1 MTQRA
6 PRQMTC
12 RELVRVVTEYF
23 EGTMPLED
31 RTRLEHHLV
40 FCDWCVD
47 YLKQMRDTLRVAGE
61 LREEDVP
68 AEVEAELLRAFRDW
82 KRGQK

>member
-1 MTQRA
+1 MTVRA
-6 PRQMTC
+6 PDQMTC

-23 EGTMPLED
+23 EGTISLED

-47 YLKQMRDTLRVAGE
+47 YLQQMRDTLRIAGE

-68 AEVEAELLRAFRDW
+68 PKLEAELLRAFRDW
-82 KRGQK
+82 KRGPP

>member
-1 MTQRA
+1 MTLRA
-6 PRQMTC
+6 PTQMTC

-23 EGTMPLED
+23 EGTISLED

-47 YLKQMRDTLRVAGE
+47 YLRQMRETLRIAGK

-68 AEVEAELLRAFRDW
+68 AEARQALLDAFRGW
-82 KRGQK
+82 KRGRP

>member
-1 MTQRA
+1 MTVRA
-6 PRQMTC
+6 PTQMTC
-12 RELVRVVTEYF
+12 RELVRVLTEYL
-23 EGTMPLED
+23 EGTMSLED

-47 YLKQMRDTLRVAGE
+47 YLQQMRDTLRIAGE

-68 AEVEAELLRAFRDW
+68 PKVEAELLRAFRHW
-82 KRGQK
+82 KRGPP

>member
-1 MTQRA
+1 MTARA
-6 PRQMTC
+6 PAQMTC

-23 EGTMPLED
+23 EGTISLED

-47 YLKQMRDTLRVAGE
+47 YLQQMRDTLRVTGE

-68 AEVEAELLRAFRDW
+68 PEVEGELLGAFRDW
-82 KRGQK
+82 KRGPP